1 MNSPQLGREVSCNL
15 AWAHAFALFAMP
27 IHRTLILFIS
37 QVTAGRIKNGRE
49 YELLVAV
56 NDGRHDDVQV
66 AVMLNFVQ
74 FNSEALQESLVV
86 RFHRT
91 SAEEVLSFFNSINDG
106 GGKLPDLLSLT
117 KVDRMTTDEGAGDG
131 EEETYDCLLALKDH
145 DLVLP
150 RSDAARHIRDYADG
164 QVCLQYLAFNEMSVH
179 IVRLTCF

>member
-1 MNSPQLGREVSCNL
+1 MLISNTYIQS
-15 AWAHAFALFAMP
+15 FA
-27 IHRTLILFIS
+27 

-74 FNSEALQESLVV
+74 FNAEALQESLVV

-91 SAEEVLSFFNSINDG
+91 SAEKVLSFFNSINDG

-117 KVDRMTTDEGAGDG
+117 KVDRMISTD
-131 EEETYDCLLALKDH
+131 
-145 DLVLP
+145 
-150 RSDAARHIRDYADG
+150 
-164 QVCLQYLAFNEMSVH
+164 
-179 IVRLTCF
+179 

>member
-1 MNSPQLGREVSCNL
+1 MATCTGYN
-15 AWAHAFALFAMP
+15 FALIEHF
-27 IHRTLILFIS
+27 TLS

-74 FNSEALQESLVV
+74 FSAEALQESLVV

-91 SAEEVLSFFNSINDG
+91 SAEKVLSFFNSINDG
-106 GGKLPDLLSLT
+106 GGKLLDLLSLT
-117 KVDRMTTDEGAGDG
+117 KVEQMMTDEGDDDG
-131 EEETYDCLLALKDH
+131 EDDSETYDCLLALKDH

-150 RSDAARHIRDYADG
+150 RSDAARHIRNYADG
-164 QVCLQYLAFNEMSVH
+164 QECFND
-179 IVRLTCF
+179 